1 LAQPGNRYK
10 SVIEKITALYSV
22 DISKPSPIS
31 LPNTNRTT
39 LAGLF
44 HILGYTYGAEIGV
57 GGGMYTET
65 LCQQIPGVKLY
76 GIDAWKVYPGIVDF
90 DSDAYLETDMQSA
103 IKLTSKYNV
112 VLVRKMSMDAIGMF
126 QDKGFDFVYIDANHW
141 DPYVTDDIVA
151 WSKKVRRGGIVA
163 GHDYHAEHPDVIK
176 AVKEHAT
183 KPFFVVG
190 ETLLAN
196 YPENIPSW
204 FWVVP

>member
-1 LAQPGNRYK
+1 
-10 SVIEKITALYSV
+10 
-22 DISKPSPIS
+22 

-76 GIDAWKVYPGIVDF
+76 GIDAWKIYPGIVDF

-112 VLVRKMSMDAIGMF
+112 VLVRKMSMDAISMF
-126 QDKGFDFVYIDANHW
+126 QDRSFDFVYIDANHW
-141 DPYVTDDIVA
+141 NPYVTDDIVA

-176 AVKEHAT
+176 AVKEHAYY
-183 KPFFVVG
+183 PFFVVG